1 MQMSRVASTGGNAQ
15 RHAQST
21 SATAAAR
28 SNPSSLASHRLADT
42 DLGVGADT
50 LLQDAEAPQAGVHS
64 NPAQGVHAVDP
75 IEAFAPAFMLERM
88 EHSAAA
94 GAGLLAKPV
103 GDYSAVQAAQAA
115 VEPAALSVTLGLPGE
130 GAQGDATAAQDSNI
144 QGSAENEWTGF
155 AVDDSLAAEGAEPIN
170 HLMTQHILVASS
182 PVGNGSSGQ
191 ASSEGQDSS
200 IAAYTAAHLESDAQ
214 VSTQEDGLTVPG
226 EDQHR
231 QFSRHAAPNSF
242 ILGQPSTA
250 AALAADSHHQDVVSA
265 SPADFKAAAATAV
278 QISQD
283 KQPAVSRRSAQQS
296 GITSAR
302 KALQAMALKAAA
314 DAAYRGESSAV
325 SSAPEQPQSAL
336 RQTTSSIS
344 RQSDALWTPQ
354 STRTSQGDLTG
365 RVLDVCKPSNA
376 FVMALWSLC
385 SFVSILACVRGARQ
399 QVYDMHRA
407 DLVLPTHE

>member
-1 MQMSRVASTGGNAQ
+1 MTGNAQ
-15 RHAQST
+15 CHAQSS
-21 SATAAAR
+21 SATGAAR
-28 SNPSSLASHRLADT
+28 SSPSSLASHRLADT
-42 DLGVGADT
+42 DIGVGADT
-50 LLQDAEAPQAGVHS
+50 LLQDAEGPQAGVHS

-75 IEAFAPAFMLERM
+75 IEAFAPAFTLERM
-88 EHSAAA
+88 DHSAAA

-103 GDYSAVQAAQAA
+103 SGHSAVQAAQAA
-115 VEPAALSVTLGLPGE
+115 AEPAALSVTVGLPE
-130 GAQGDATAAQDSNI
+130 ETAESDATAAQDSNI

-155 AVDDSLAAEGAEPIN
+155 AVDDSLAAEGAEPMN
-170 HLMTQHILVASS
+170 HLMTQHMLVASS
-182 PVGNGSSGQ
+182 PVGNGSPGQ

-231 QFSRHAAPNSF
+231 QSSRHAAPNSF
-242 ILGQPSTA
+242 VVRQPSTDGP
-250 AALAADSHHQDVVSA
+250 LAAGSRHQDVVGA
-265 SPADFKAAAATAV
+265 SPADLKAAAAIAV
-278 QISQD
+278 PTSQD

-314 DAAYRGESSAV
+314 DAAYRGDSIAV

-344 RQSDALWTPQ
+344 RQSDALWTPA
-354 STRTSQGDLTG
+354 STRTSQGDLIG

-376 FVMALWSLC
+376 FVMAFWSLY
-385 SFVSILACVRGARQ
+385 SFVSILACVRGKRH
-399 QVYDMHRA
+399 QVSYS
-407 DLVLPTHE
+407 L